1 MNERLSYA
9 VALVYTLGVLV
20 TGMWVADPT
29 FPRITLLRTLTLATV
44 AVGWTVYFGWTVGPR
59 IVDPETEDEDA
70 DEKDELDPTGV

>member
-29 FPRITLLRTLTLATV
+29 LPRITPLRILALATV

-59 IVDPETEDEDA
+59 IVDLETEDEDN